1 MAYTDLAQVYDKLMD
16 EVDYNEWVDYIIT
29 HIEKAQAPGKVL
41 LDLGCGTGSIC
52 IPLAQKGYWVTG
64 IDISAEMLT
73 QAEQKARA
81 AGVNINFFQQD
92 IRELVLDFQV
102 DIVIATFDIFN
113 YIIEKQELIKVFQK
127 IHGILKD
134 GGILIFD
141 VNTPYKLEKVLGE
154 NVFTYNTEEL
164 VYIWESFYERKTKIC
179 EMDLTFFSLDQKTGK
194 YIRFD
199 ETHLER
205 AYEENEIKE
214 MLIKNGFSVQ
224 GIYGQLSFFPP
235 TENEERVFFVAK
247 KQNSN

>member
-1 MAYTDLAQVYDKLMD
+1 M
-16 EVDYNEWVDYIIT
+16 
-29 HIEKAQAPGKVL
+29 
-41 LDLGCGTGSIC
+41 
-52 IPLAQKGYWVTG
+52 
-64 IDISAEMLT
+64 
-73 QAEQKARA
+73 
-81 AGVNINFFQQD
+81 
-92 IRELVLDFQV
+92 DFQV

-214 MLIKNGFSVQ
+214 VLIKNGFSVQ